1 MGTTL
6 AENAVEIGLGTPI
19 VGSIEDE
26 VDLIGCLGET
36 ILGLQTKLA
45 KNKTA
50 QKLVVAEREYKRL
63 TGNLIVGLSE
73 GVEGSQELVT
83 HSPNLTIVVS
93 KATKKTT
100 VTEPG
105 KLVTYLRSLS
115 EKEFLSLVN
124 FKITELR
131 EYLPGVMFKKV
142 TTTEH
147 SGSRRLKITRTKL
160 DPS

>member
-73 GVEGSQELVT
+73 GGEG
-83 HSPNLTIVVS
+83 PNFTLVVS